1 MNAPSTPK
9 MHHAADFA
17 QSIGMS
23 HNWVQ
28 QGRLRTLL
36 PAEYVYLKVNLA
48 AKGVP
53 KGEKDK
59 IRMSPKLTVIA
70 GPGHGTT
77 YQISGDRFSIG
88 RDSQN
93 HFSIPDT
100 SVSREHCVIVR
111 EADGFFIRDLQ
122 SHNGTQVNDVPIKD
136 QLLAHRD
143 CISIGHTVLQFLL
156 RDDVVFEETAE
167 TGTIS
172 ILADKNSFLGASAAA
187 ADLQAL
193 LRVSTMLHS
202 FHAIY
207 RGRGSSA
214 RTMLEQHLLALI
226 IEVIPASRGA
236 ILLYEDGFDEPSSL
250 SIKDQDSRPQRP
262 VTVSRHLVKRVLT
275 EACGLLVEDSADRS
289 LVLAPLVIRQEACGV
304 IYLEG
309 AAFRETHLQLLVA
322 ISQLA
327 SMAMENAFQLE
338 WLETENERLEAELH
352 PDHHMI
358 GDSAPLR
365 DLQRSIA
372 RAAQSNSTVLIL
384 GETGTGKEL
393 TARAIHQNGS
403 RAAKPFVGI
412 NCAALSET
420 LLESELFGH
429 EKGAFTGAVVQKKG
443 RLEFANGGT
452 VFLDEIGE
460 MPLQLQVK
468 LLRVLQERQV
478 ERVGGT
484 QPVKLDIR
492 LIAATN
498 RNLEEEVRAGR
509 FRQDLY
515 YRLNVVTLKTPALR
529 DRPSDI
535 LPLAMHFAAK
545 FGQQCGRRITGISP
559 QVQPYL
565 LRYEWP
571 GNIRELENA
580 IERALVLGSADMIEL
595 EDLPETIREG
605 ASAAGEGRSLPLEA
619 AIDDAKR
626 QAITRAFAEA
636 QGDHPEAAKL
646 LGVNP
651 NYLYRL
657 MRNLGLR

>member
-1 MNAPSTPK
+1 
-9 MHHAADFA
+9 
-17 QSIGMS
+17 
-23 HNWVQ
+23 
-28 QGRLRTLL
+28 
-36 PAEYVYLKVNLA
+36 
-48 AKGVP
+48 
-53 KGEKDK
+53 
-59 IRMSPKLTVIA
+59 MSPKLKVIA
-70 GPGHGTT
+70 GPAYGTT
-77 YQISGDRFSIG
+77 FQIAGDRFSIG
-88 RDSQN
+88 RDPQN
-93 HFSIPDT
+93 HFSIPDH
-100 SVSREHCVIVR
+100 SVSREHCVILR
-111 EADGFFIRDLQ
+111 QGDGFLIRDLE
-122 SHNGTQVNDVPIKD
+122 SHNGTVVNDLRVKD
-136 QLLAHRD
+136 QVLTHGD
-143 CISIGHTVLQFLL
+143 CISIGKTVVQFLM
-156 RDDVVFEETAE
+156 RDEVVFEDPVETARVSVS
-167 TGTIS
+167 T
-172 ILADKNSFLGASAAA
+172 DQNSLLTAASAT

-214 RTMLEQHLLALI
+214 RSTLEKHLLTLVL
-226 IEVIPASRGA
+226 EVIPASHGA
-236 ILLYEDGFDEPSSL
+236 ILLYEDGSDEPSSL
-250 SIKDQDSRPQRP
+250 STEDHDRGPHRP
-262 VTVSRHLVKRVLT
+262 VAINRNLVKRVLT
-275 EACGLLVEDSADRS
+275 ESCGLLVDGAPAKASQS
-289 LVLAPLVIRQEACGV
+289 LLLAPLVIRGRACGV
-304 IYLEG
+304 IYLESS
-309 AAFRETHLQLLVA
+309 AFRETHLQLLVA

-338 WLETENERLEAELH
+338 WLGAENERLEAELY

-365 DLQRSIA
+365 ELQRNIA
-372 RAAQSNSTVLIL
+372 RAAQTNSTVLIQ

-393 TARAIHQNGS
+393 TARAIQQSGS
-403 RAAKPFVGI
+403 RTGTPFVAI

-460 MPLQLQVK
+460 MPLPLQVK

-498 RNLEEEVRAGR
+498 RNLEDEVRAGR

-535 LPLAMHFAAK
+535 LPLAMHFAIK
-545 FGQQCGRRITGISP
+545 FGQQCSRRITGISP
-559 QVQPYL
+559 EVHPYL
-565 LRYEWP
+565 LRYDWP

-580 IERALVLGSADMIEL
+580 IERSVVLGTGDMIEL
-595 EDLPETIREG
+595 DDLPEAIREV
-605 ASAAGEGRSLPLEA
+605 ANSAGVSRAIPLQG
-619 AIDDAKR
+619 AIDEAKR
-626 QAITRAFAEA
+626 QAIARAFAQA
-636 QGDHPEAAKL
+636 QGDHTAAAKL

-657 MRNLGLR
+657 MRNLGLHSRAILSGL

>member
-1 MNAPSTPK
+1 
-9 MHHAADFA
+9 
-17 QSIGMS
+17 
-23 HNWVQ
+23 
-28 QGRLRTLL
+28 
-36 PAEYVYLKVNLA
+36 
-48 AKGVP
+48 
-53 KGEKDK
+53 
-59 IRMSPKLTVIA
+59 MSPRLTVIT
-70 GPGHGTT
+70 GPAHGTT
-77 YQISGDRFSIG
+77 YQIAGDRFGIG
-88 RDSQN
+88 RDPQN
-93 HFSIPDT
+93 DFSVQDS

-111 EADGFFIRDLQ
+111 EAGGFFIRDLR
-122 SHNGTQVNDVPIKD
+122 SHNGTLVNDLPVKD

-143 CISIGHTVLQFLL
+143 CISIGHTVLRFLM
-156 RDDVVFEETAE
+156 RDDVVFEEPAKTR
-167 TGTIS
+167 TIS
-172 ILADKNSFLGASAAA
+172 ILADKSSFLTASPAA

-214 RTMLEQHLLALI
+214 RTLLEQHLLSLI
-226 IEVIPASRGA
+226 VEIIPASRGA

-250 SIKDQDSRPQRP
+250 SIKLSNEDTDARLERP
-262 VTVSRHLVKRVLT
+262 VTVSRHLVQRVLT
-275 EACGLLVEDSADRS
+275 EACGLLVEDAAELS
-289 LVLAPLVIRQEACGV
+289 LVLAPLVIRREACGV

-365 DLQRSIA
+365 DLQRNIA
-372 RAAQSNSTVLIL
+372 RAAQTNSTVLIL

-403 RAAKPFVGI
+403 RAANPFVDI
-412 NCAALSET
+412 NCAALTET

-443 RLEFANGGT
+443 RLEHANGGT

-515 YRLNVVTLKTPALR
+515 YRLNVVTLKTPALK
-529 DRPSDI
+529 DRPADI

-545 FGQQCGRRITGISP
+545 FGQQCGRWITGISP

-580 IERALVLGSADMIEL
+580 IERAVVLGSGDLIDL

-605 ASAAGEGRSLPLEA
+605 SCAAGVGRSMPLDA
-619 AIDDAKR
+619 AIDEAKR
-626 QAITRAFAEA
+626 QAIARAFAEA
-636 QGDHPEAAKL
+636 QGDHPAAAKL

>member
-1 MNAPSTPK
+1 
-9 MHHAADFA
+9 
-17 QSIGMS
+17 
-23 HNWVQ
+23 
-28 QGRLRTLL
+28 
-36 PAEYVYLKVNLA
+36 
-48 AKGVP
+48 
-53 KGEKDK
+53 
-59 IRMSPKLTVIA
+59 MSPKLTVIA
-70 GPGHGTT
+70 GPADGTT
-77 YQISGDRFSIG
+77 YQIAGDRFSIG
-88 RDSQN
+88 RDAQN
-93 HFSIPDT
+93 HFSIPDN

-111 EADGFFIRDLQ
+111 QADGFLIRDLG
-122 SHNGTQVNDVPIKD
+122 SHNGTLVNDLPVKD

-143 CISIGHTVLQFLL
+143 CISIGRTVLQFLM
-156 RDDVVFEETAE
+156 RDDVVFEDPAETA
-167 TGTIS
+167 TTS
-172 ILADKNSFLGASAAA
+172 IPADLNSLLTATPAT

-214 RTMLEQHLLALI
+214 RSTLEQHLLSLI

-250 SIKDQDSRPQRP
+250 SVEDHDSRLQRP
-262 VTVSRHLVKRVLT
+262 VTVSRNLVKRVLT
-275 EACGLLVEDSADRS
+275 EACGLLVEDAPQSV
-289 LVLAPLVIRQEACGV
+289 VLAPLVIRRQPCGV

-309 AAFRETHLQLLVA
+309 SAFRETHLQLLVA

-358 GDSAPLR
+358 GDSLSLR
-365 DLQRSIA
+365 ELQRNIA
-372 RAAQSNSTVLIL
+372 RAAQTNSTVLIL

-393 TARAIHQNGS
+393 TARAIHQSGS
-403 RAAKPFVGI
+403 RASNPFVAI

-498 RNLEEEVRAGR
+498 RNLEEEVKAGR

-529 DRPSDI
+529 NRPSDI

-545 FGQQCGRRITGISP
+545 FGEQCGRRITGISP
-559 QVQPYL
+559 EVQPYL

-580 IERALVLGSADMIEL
+580 IERAVVLGSGDMIQL
-595 EDLPETIREG
+595 EDLPETIREV
-605 ASAAGEGRSLPLEA
+605 ASAAGVSRTMPLQG
-619 AIDDAKR
+619 AIDEAKR
-626 QAITRAFAEA
+626 QAIARAFEQAR
-636 QGDHPEAAKL
+636 GDHAAAAKL

>member
-1 MNAPSTPK
+1 
-9 MHHAADFA
+9 
-17 QSIGMS
+17 
-23 HNWVQ
+23 
-28 QGRLRTLL
+28 
-36 PAEYVYLKVNLA
+36 
-48 AKGVP
+48 
-53 KGEKDK
+53 
-59 IRMSPKLTVIA
+59 MSPKLTVIA
-70 GPGHGTT
+70 GPGQGAT
-77 YQISGDRFSIG
+77 YQIARDRFSIG
-88 RDSQN
+88 RDPQN
-93 HFSIPDT
+93 HLSIPDH

-111 EADGFFIRDLQ
+111 QGDDFLIRDLG
-122 SHNGTQVNDVPIKD
+122 SHNGTFVNDLRVKD
-136 QLLAHRD
+136 QLLADGD
-143 CISIGHTVLQFLL
+143 CIAIAHTVVQFLM
-156 RDDVVFEETAE
+156 RDEIVFEDPTET
-167 TGTIS
+167 TTMVLS
-172 ILADKNSFLGASAAA
+172 ADQFLTAPSAT

-193 LRVSTMLHS
+193 LRISTMLHS

-214 RTMLEQHLLALI
+214 RRTLEKHLLSLVL
-226 IEVIPASRGA
+226 EVIPASRGA
-236 ILLYEDGFDEPSSL
+236 ILLYEDGLDEPSSL
-250 SIKDQDSRPQRP
+250 SIEDHEAGPHRP
-262 VTVSRHLVKRVLT
+262 VAINRNLVTRVLT
-275 EACGLLVEDSADRS
+275 EACGLLVEDAPAKAAQS
-289 LVLAPLVIRQEACGV
+289 LVLAPLVIRGRACGV

-309 AAFRETHLQLLVA
+309 STFRETHLQLLVA
-322 ISQLA
+322 ISQIA

-338 WLETENERLEAELH
+338 WLGAENERLETELH

-365 DLQRSIA
+365 ELQRNIA
-372 RAAQSNSTVLIL
+372 RAAQTNSTVLIQ

-403 RAAKPFVGI
+403 RAGHPFVAV

-429 EKGAFTGAVVQKKG
+429 EKGAFTGAVAQKKG
-443 RLEFANGGT
+443 RLEIANGGT

-460 MPLQLQVK
+460 MPSPLQVK
-468 LLRVLQERQV
+468 MLRVLQEREV

-535 LPLAMHFAAK
+535 LPLAMHFAVK
-545 FGQQCGRRITGISP
+545 FGRQCSRRITGISP
-559 QVQPYL
+559 EVHPYL
-565 LRYEWP
+565 LRYDWP

-580 IERALVLGSADMIEL
+580 IERAVVLGSGDMIEL
-595 EDLPETIREG
+595 EDLPESIRET
-605 ASAAGEGRSLPLEA
+605 AHSAGVSRAVPLQG

-626 QAITRAFAEA
+626 QAIAQAFAQA
-636 QGDHPEAAKL
+636 QGDHTAAAKL

-657 MRNLGLR
+657 MRNLGLNSRAILSGL

>member
-1 MNAPSTPK
+1 
-9 MHHAADFA
+9 
-17 QSIGMS
+17 
-23 HNWVQ
+23 
-28 QGRLRTLL
+28 
-36 PAEYVYLKVNLA
+36 
-48 AKGVP
+48 
-53 KGEKDK
+53 
-59 IRMSPKLTVIA
+59 MSPKLKVIA
-70 GPGHGTT
+70 GPAYGTT
-77 YQISGDRFSIG
+77 FQIAGDRFSIG
-88 RDSQN
+88 RDPQN
-93 HFSIPDT
+93 HFSIPDH

-111 EADGFFIRDLQ
+111 QGDGFLIRDLG
-122 SHNGTQVNDVPIKD
+122 SHNGTVVNDLRVKD
-136 QLLAHRD
+136 QVLAHRD
-143 CISIGHTVLQFLL
+143 CISIGKTVVQFLM
-156 RDDVVFEETAE
+156 RDEVVFEDPLETARVSVP
-167 TGTIS
+167 T
-172 ILADKNSFLGASAAA
+172 DQNSLLTASSAT

-214 RTMLEQHLLALI
+214 RSTLEKHLLTLVL
-226 IEVIPASRGA
+226 EVIPASHGA

-250 SIKDQDSRPQRP
+250 SIEDHDGGPHRP
-262 VTVSRHLVKRVLT
+262 VAINRSLVKRVLT
-275 EACGLLVEDSADRS
+275 ESCGLLVEDAPAKPSQS
-289 LVLAPLVIRQEACGV
+289 LVLAPLVIRGRACGV

-309 AAFRETHLQLLVA
+309 SAFRETHLQLLVA

-327 SMAMENAFQLE
+327 SMAMENAFQME
-338 WLETENERLEAELH
+338 WLGAENERLEAELY

-365 DLQRSIA
+365 ELQRNIA
-372 RAAQSNSTVLIL
+372 RAAQTNSTVLIQ

-393 TARAIHQNGS
+393 TARAIHQSGS
-403 RAAKPFVGI
+403 RAGNLFVAI

-460 MPLQLQVK
+460 MPLPLQVK

-484 QPVKLDIR
+484 QPVRFDIR

-535 LPLAMHFAAK
+535 LPLAMHFAIK
-545 FGQQCGRRITGISP
+545 FGQQCSRRITGISP
-559 QVQPYL
+559 EVQPYL
-565 LRYEWP
+565 LRYDWP

-580 IERALVLGSADMIEL
+580 IERAVVLGSGDMIEL
-595 EDLPETIREG
+595 EDLPEAIREV
-605 ASAAGEGRSLPLEA
+605 ANSAGVSRAIPLQG
-619 AIDDAKR
+619 AIDEAKR
-626 QAITRAFAEA
+626 QAIARAFAQA
-636 QGDHPEAAKL
+636 QGDHTAAAKL

-657 MRNLGLR
+657 MRNLGLHSRAILSGL

>member
-1 MNAPSTPK
+1 
-9 MHHAADFA
+9 
-17 QSIGMS
+17 
-23 HNWVQ
+23 
-28 QGRLRTLL
+28 
-36 PAEYVYLKVNLA
+36 
-48 AKGVP
+48 
-53 KGEKDK
+53 
-59 IRMSPKLTVIA
+59 MSPRLTVIT
-70 GPGHGTT
+70 GPAHGTT
-77 YQISGDRFSIG
+77 YQIAGDRFGIG
-88 RDSQN
+88 RDPQN
-93 HFSIPDT
+93 DFSVQDS

-111 EADGFFIRDLQ
+111 EAGGFFIRDLR
-122 SHNGTQVNDVPIKD
+122 SHNGTLVNDLPVKD

-143 CISIGHTVLQFLL
+143 CISIGHTVLRFLM
-156 RDDVVFEETAE
+156 RDDVVFEEPAKTR
-167 TGTIS
+167 TIS
-172 ILADKNSFLGASAAA
+172 ILADKSSFLTASPAA

-214 RTMLEQHLLALI
+214 RTLLEQHLLSLI
-226 IEVIPASRGA
+226 VEIIPASRGA

-250 SIKDQDSRPQRP
+250 SIKLSNEDTDARLERP
-262 VTVSRHLVKRVLT
+262 VTVSRHLVQRVLT
-275 EACGLLVEDSADRS
+275 EACGLLVEDAAELS
-289 LVLAPLVIRQEACGV
+289 LVLAPLVIRREACGV

-365 DLQRSIA
+365 DLQRNIA
-372 RAAQSNSTVLIL
+372 RAAQTNSTVLIL

-403 RAAKPFVGI
+403 RAANPFVDI
-412 NCAALSET
+412 NCAALTET

-443 RLEFANGGT
+443 RLEHANGGT

-515 YRLNVVTLKTPALR
+515 YRLNVVTLKTPALK
-529 DRPSDI
+529 DRPADI

-580 IERALVLGSADMIEL
+580 IERAVVLGSGDLIDL

-605 ASAAGEGRSLPLEA
+605 SGAAGVGRSMPLDA
-619 AIDDAKR
+619 AIDEAKR
-626 QAITRAFAEA
+626 QAIARAFAEA
-636 QGDHPEAAKL
+636 QGDHPAAAKL

>member
-1 MNAPSTPK
+1 
-9 MHHAADFA
+9 
-17 QSIGMS
+17 
-23 HNWVQ
+23 
-28 QGRLRTLL
+28 
-36 PAEYVYLKVNLA
+36 
-48 AKGVP
+48 
-53 KGEKDK
+53 
-59 IRMSPKLTVIA
+59 MSPKLTVIA

-88 RDSQN
+88 RDPQN
-93 HFSIPDT
+93 HFSIQDN

-111 EADGFFIRDLQ
+111 ETGGFFIRDLK
-122 SHNGTQVNDVPIKD
+122 SHNGTLVNDLPVTD

-143 CISIGHTVLQFLL
+143 SISIGHTVLQFLM
-156 RDDVVFEETAE
+156 RDDVVFEEPAE

-172 ILADKNSFLGASAAA
+172 ILADQNSFLGASPAA

-214 RTMLEQHLLALI
+214 RTQLEQHLLSLI
-226 IEVIPASRGA
+226 MEVIPASRGA

-250 SIKDQDSRPQRP
+250 SVTDPDPRLQRP
-262 VTVSRHLVKRVLT
+262 VSVSRHLVQRVLK
-275 EACGLLVEDSADRS
+275 EACGLLVAEGSGSPRGVPAKESPS
-289 LVLAPLVIRQEACGV
+289 LVLAPLVIRREACGV

-309 AAFRETHLQLLVA
+309 TAFRETHLQLLVA

-327 SMAMENAFQLE
+327 SMAIENAFQLE

-358 GDSAPLR
+358 GESVPLR

-372 RAAQSNSTVLIL
+372 RAAQTNSTVLIL

-393 TARAIHQNGS
+393 TARAIHQNGA
-403 RAAKPFVGI
+403 RAANQFVGI

-498 RNLEEEVRAGR
+498 RNLEGEVRAGR
-509 FRQDLY
+509 FRQDLF

-580 IERALVLGSADMIEL
+580 IERAVVLGSGDMIEL
-595 EDLPETIREG
+595 EDLPETIHEVS
-605 ASAAGEGRSLPLEA
+605 SAPGMTRGMPLAG
-619 AIDDAKR
+619 AIDEAKR
-626 QAITRAFAEA
+626 QAIARAFAEA
-636 QGDHPEAAKL
+636 QGDHAAAAKL